1 MWGPVKNLKAFFM
14 ASGGPVKNLLVS
26 PHGFRHWGDFN
37 GKMDIQYMEFSGG
50 VLFTVGHCVGCT
62 PVGATLNVVCSGSV
76 VPLAAP
82 YVCPQ
87 CYATFTHR

>member
-1 MWGPVKNLKAFFM
+1 MICAGAVAAL
-14 ASGGPVKNLLVS
+14 GGGV
-26 PHGFRHWGDFN
+26 
-37 GKMDIQYMEFSGG
+37 GG
-50 VLFTVGHCVGCT
+50 VLFTVGYCVGCT
-62 PVGATLNVVCSGSV
+62 PVGVTLNVTYSGSV